1 MSYYSRQLAG
11 ERLRRVYELAPPR
24 IRQYLRAEIEYVRTF
39 LTGRESVLEL
49 GCGYGRVMF
58 ALAPFAHTVSGVD
71 TARESIELGE
81 RLGAEYQNCHFHEM
95 DASAMEFEADSFDLV
110 VCIQNGICAFKV
122 DPEKL
127 FQEALRVTRPG
138 GRVIVSSY
146 SPRFW
151 EERLLWFEL
160 QATERLV
167 GPIDYARSK
176 NGVIVCTDGFKS
188 GTFYSIQFEDLG
200 RRFGAK
206 TEMREIDESSMFA
219 CYTKPIR

>member
-24 IRQYLRAEIEYVRTF
+24 VQQYLLAEIEYVRTF

-58 ALAPFAHTVSGVD
+58 ALAPFAQMVTGVD
-71 TARESIELGE
+71 TARESVELGK
-81 RLGAEYQNCHFHEM
+81 RLGAGHQKCHFHEM
-95 DASAMEFEADSFDLV
+95 DAAALDFESDSFDLV
-110 VCIQNGICAFKV
+110 VCIQNGICAFRV

-127 FQEALRVTRPG
+127 IREALRVTKPG
-138 GRVIVSSY
+138 GRVVVSSY

-151 EERLLWFEL
+151 EDRLLWFEL
-160 QATERLV
+160 QAAEGLV
-167 GPIDYARSK
+167 GPIDHERSK
-176 NGVIVCTDGFKS
+176 NGVIVCTDGFRS
-188 GTFYSIQFEDLG
+188 GTFFPIQLEDLG
-200 RRFGAK
+200 RTFGAK

-219 CYTKPIR
+219 SYIKPTK

>member
-24 IRQYLRAEIEYVRTF
+24 IRQYLQAEIECVRTF

-58 ALAPFAHTVSGVD
+58 ALAPFAHKVSGVD

-81 RLGAEYQNCHFHEM
+81 KLGAEYQNCQFHEM
-95 DASAMEFEADSFDLV
+95 DASAMEFENDNFDLV
-110 VCIQNGICAFKV
+110 VCIQNGICAFGV

-138 GRVIVSSY
+138 GRVVVSSY

-151 EERLLWFEL
+151 EDRLLWFEL
-160 QATERLV
+160 QATEGLV
-167 GPIDYARSK
+167 GPIDHERSK
-176 NGVIVCTDGFKS
+176 NGVIVCTDGFRS
-188 GTFYSIQFEDLG
+188 GTYYPVQLEDLG
-200 RRFGAK
+200 RKFGAK
-206 TEMREIDESSMFA
+206 TEIREIDESSMFA
-219 CYTKPIR
+219 CYIKPTK